1 MKTIYV
7 YWDDAQT
14 VSPLPVG
21 RLYADVI
28 RGKEVFS
35 FEFVASWLKQSVCRH
50 LDPDLQLF
58 GGPQYVSDKKPNFGA
73 FTDSCPD
80 RWGRV
85 LIERRESV
93 RAKEE
98 GRSRRTMMESDFLLG
113 VHDETRMGAL
123 RFKIAEDGP
132 FLDDEPD
139 YAAPPLASLRELQE
153 ASWHLENDDDADMR
167 KWLQILLAPGS
178 SLGGARPKAN
188 IRKPDGS
195 LWIAKFPSQ
204 KDRTDVGA
212 WEAVAMTLASRC
224 GVEVAP
230 FEIVRYGQ
238 YATFTTRRFDRNAE
252 GKRLHFTSAMSM
264 LGYADGQTDGCSYL
278 EIAEWISRYSAQ
290 ASADL
295 IQMWRRIVFNIAISN
310 CDDHLRNHGFLLTE
324 KGWRLSP
331 AYDLNPSYYGGGLS
345 LNITEDDNSLD
356 MDLAREVAPFF
367 GVSEKNAE
375 TIIGEVHDAVS
386 GWRRVA
392 SKLGISR
399 AEQELMGRAFS
410 NVKGLEG

>member
-14 VSPLPVG
+14 VSPLSVG

-35 FEFVASWLKQSVCRH
+35 FEFVASWLKQSICRH

-153 ASWHLENDDDADMR
+153 ASWHLENDDEADMR

-178 SLGGARPKAN
+178 SLGGARPKTN

-212 WEAVAMTLASRC
+212 WEAVAMTLASQS

-238 YATFTTRRFDRNAE
+238 YATFMTRRFDRNAE

-345 LNITEDDNSLD
+345 LNITEEDNSLD

-375 TIIGEVHDAVS
+375 TIIGEVNDVVS
-386 GWRRVA
+386 NWRRVA
-392 SKLGISR
+392 TELGISR
-399 AEQELMGRAFS
+399 EEQERMAKAFWVGS
-410 NVKGLEG
+410 R

>member
-21 RLYADVI
+21 RLYADAI

-35 FEFVASWLKQSVCRH
+35 FEFDASWLKQSVCRH

-58 GGPQYVSDKKPNFGA
+58 SGPQYVSDKKPNFGV

-98 GRSRRTMMESDFLLG
+98 KRSRRTLMESDFLLG

-123 RFKIAEDGP
+123 RFKTAQDGP
-132 FLDDEPD
+132 FLDNEPD
-139 YAAPPLASLRELQE
+139 YATPPLTSLRELQE
-153 ASWHLENDDDADMR
+153 ASWHLENDDDANVR

-195 LWIAKFPSQ
+195 LWIAKFPSRN
-204 KDRTDVGA
+204 DITDVGA
-212 WEAVAMTLASRC
+212 WENVAMTLAERC
-224 GVEVAP
+224 GVIVAP
-230 FEIVRYGQ
+230 FDIVRYGQ
-238 YATFTTRRFDRNAE
+238 YSTFMTRRFDRNAE
-252 GKRLHFTSAMSM
+252 GKRVHFTSAMSM
-264 LGYADGQTDGCSYL
+264 LGYADGKTDGCSYL

-290 ASADL
+290 VTVDL
-295 IQMWRRIVFNIAISN
+295 VQMWRRIVFNIAISN

-345 LNITEDDNSLD
+345 LNITESDNSVD

-367 GVSEKNAE
+367 GVPEKDAE
-375 TIIGEVHDAVS
+375 AIIGEVRDAVR

-399 AEQELMGRAFS
+399 EEQEMMAKAF
-410 NVKGLEG
+410 LFE

>member
-35 FEFVASWLKQSVCRH
+35 FEFDASWLQQGHCRH
-50 LDPDLQLF
+50 LDPDLQF
-58 GGPQYVSDKKPNFGA
+58 FSGPQYVSDKKPNFGV

-98 GRSRRTMMESDFLLG
+98 GRSRRTLMESDFLLG

-123 RFKIAEDGP
+123 RFKTAVDGP
-132 FLDDEPD
+132 FLDDVSD
-139 YAAPPLASLRELQE
+139 YSAPPLASLRELQE
-153 ASWHLENDDDADMR
+153 ASRHLEDDDDADVR
-167 KWLQILLAPGS
+167 RWLQILLAPGS

-195 LWIAKFPSQ
+195 LWIAKFPSK

-212 WEAVAMTLASRC
+212 WEAVAMTLAERC
-224 GVEVAP
+224 GVDVAP

-238 YATFTTRRFDRNAE
+238 YATFMTRRFDRNAE
-252 GKRLHFTSAMSM
+252 GKRVHFTSAMSM

-290 ASADL
+290 ATADL
-295 IQMWRRIVFNIAISN
+295 AQMWRRIVFNIAISN
-310 CDDHLRNHGFLLTE
+310 CDDHLRNHGFLLTK

-345 LNITEDDNSLD
+345 MNITEADNSLD
-356 MDLAREVAPFF
+356 MNLAREVAPFF
-367 GVSEKNAE
+367 GVSEMDAE
-375 TIIGEVHDAVS
+375 AIIGQVRNAVS
-386 GWRRVA
+386 AWRRVA
-392 SKLGISR
+392 SKLGIAR
-399 AEQELMGRAFS
+399 EEQEMMAKAFYS
-410 NVKGLEG
+410 C

>member
-14 VSPLPVG
+14 VSPMPVG
-21 RLYADVI
+21 RLYAEAI

-35 FEFVASWLKQSVCRH
+35 FEFDASWLKQSVCRH

-58 GGPQYVSDKKPNFGA
+58 GGPQYVSDKKPNFGV

-85 LIERRESV
+85 LMERRESV

-98 GRSRRTMMESDFLLG
+98 KRSRRMLMESDFLLG

-123 RFKIAEDGP
+123 RFKTAEDGP
-132 FLDDEPD
+132 FLDDKPD
-139 YAAPPLASLRELQE
+139 YAAPPLTSLRELQE
-153 ASWHLENDDDADMR
+153 ASWHLEYDDDADVR

-195 LWIAKFPSQ
+195 LWIAKFPSRN
-204 KDRTDVGA
+204 DRTDVGA
-212 WEAVAMTLASRC
+212 WEAVAMILAERC

-230 FEIVRYGQ
+230 FEIVRYGN
-238 YATFTTRRFDRNAE
+238 YATFMTRRFDRNAE
-252 GKRLHFTSAMSM
+252 GGRVHFTSAMSM

-295 IQMWRRIVFNIAISN
+295 VQMWRRIVFNIAISN

-345 LNITEDDNSLD
+345 LNITEADNALD

-367 GVSEKNAE
+367 GVSEKDAE
-375 TIIGEVHDAVS
+375 ATIGEVRDAVS

-399 AEQELMGRAFS
+399 EEQEMMAGAF
-410 NVKGLEG
+410 GE

>member
-14 VSPLPVG
+14 IEPIPVG
-21 RLYADVI
+21 RLYADLI
-28 RGKEVFS
+28 RGKEIFS
-35 FEFVASWLKQSVCRH
+35 FEFDASWLKQGICRH

-58 GGPQYVSDKKPNFGA
+58 SGFQYAAEKKSNFGV
-73 FTDSCPD
+73 FTDSAPD

-85 LIERRESV
+85 LMERRESLH
-93 RAKEE
+93 AKDE
-98 GRSRRTMMESDFLLG
+98 GRARRTLFESDFLLG

-212 WEAVAMTLASRC
+212 WEAVAMTLASQS

-238 YATFTTRRFDRNAE
+238 YATFMTRRFDRNAE

-345 LNITEDDNSLD
+345 LNITEEDNSLD
-356 MDLAREVAPFF
+356 MDLAREVAPFC
-367 GVSEKNAE
+367 GVSEKDAE
-375 TIIGEVHDAVS
+375 AIIGEELDAVS
-386 GWRRVA
+386 SWRRVA
-392 SKLGISR
+392 TKLGISR
-399 AEQELMGRAFS
+399 EEQERMAKAFWVGS
-410 NVKGLEG
+410 R

>member
-14 VSPLPVG
+14 VSPLSVG
-21 RLYADVI
+21 RLYAETI

-35 FEFVASWLKQSVCRH
+35 FEFDASWLKQKVCRH

-58 GGPQYVSDKKPNFGA
+58 GGLQYVSDKKQNFGV

-93 RAKEE
+93 LAKEE

-123 RFKIAEDGP
+123 RFKTAEDGP

-153 ASWHLENDDDADMR
+153 ASWHLESDDDADVR
-167 KWLQILLAPGS
+167 RWLQILLAPGS

-195 LWIAKFPSQ
+195 LWMAKFPSRN
-204 KDRTDVGA
+204 DRTDVGA
-212 WEAVAMTLASRC
+212 WEAVVMTLAERC
-224 GVEVAP
+224 GVQVAP

-238 YATFTTRRFDRNAE
+238 YATFMTRRFDRNAE
-252 GKRLHFTSAMSM
+252 GERVHFTSAMSM
-264 LGYADGQTDGCSYL
+264 LGYADGQTDGCSYR

-290 ASADL
+290 VMVDL
-295 IQMWRRIVFNIAISN
+295 VQMWRRIVFNIAISN

-345 LNITEDDNSLD
+345 LNITEADNALD

-367 GVSEKNAE
+367 GVPDTDVE
-375 TIIGEVHDAVS
+375 TIIGDVRDAVS
-386 GWRRVA
+386 GWRSVA
-392 SKLGISR
+392 GKLGISR
-399 AEQELMGRAFS
+399 SEQEKMAEAFMF
-410 NVKGLEG
+410 G

>member
-14 VSPLPVG
+14 VSPMPVG
-21 RLYADVI
+21 RLYADAI

-35 FEFVASWLKQSVCRH
+35 FEFDASWLKHSVCRH

-58 GGPQYVSDKKPNFGA
+58 GGPQYVSDKKPNFGV

-85 LIERRESV
+85 LIERRRRLTVSG
-93 RAKEE
+93 E
-98 GRSRRTMMESDFLLG
+98 GLAVSGRKPLMESDFLLG

-123 RFKIAEDGP
+123 RFKAAEDGP

-153 ASWHLENDDDADMR
+153 ASWHLEADDDADVR
-167 KWLQILLAPGS
+167 RWLQILLAPGS

-195 LWIAKFPSQ
+195 LWIAKFPSRN
-204 KDRTDVGA
+204 DRTDVGA
-212 WEAVAMTLASRC
+212 WEAVAMTLAERC

-238 YATFTTRRFDRNAE
+238 YATFMTRRFDRNAE
-252 GKRLHFTSAMSM
+252 GRRVHFTSAMSM

-278 EIAEWISRYSAQ
+278 EIAEWISRYSAKVTV
-290 ASADL
+290 DL
-295 IQMWRRIVFNIAISN
+295 VQMWRRIVFNIAISN

-345 LNITEDDNSLD
+345 LNITEADNALD
-356 MDLAREVAPFF
+356 MDLALEVAPFF
-367 GVSEKNAE
+367 GVSEKDAE
-375 TIIGEVHDAVS
+375 AIIGEVRDAVS

-399 AEQELMGRAFS
+399 EEQEMMAGAF
-410 NVKGLEG
+410 GIR

>member
-35 FEFVASWLKQSVCRH
+35 FEFLASWLKQSVCRH

-212 WEAVAMTLASRC
+212 WEAVAMTLASQC

-238 YATFTTRRFDRNAE
+238 YATFMTRRFDRNAE

-295 IQMWRRIVFNIAISN
+295 LQMWRRIVFNIAISN

-345 LNITEDDNSLD
+345 LNITEEDNSLD

-392 SKLGISR
+392 KECGISA
-399 AEQELMGRAFS
+399 AEMELMGRAF
-410 NVKGLEG
+410 GR